1 MIHLDVFGR
10 RARPEARVAPAA
22 VDRLR
27 SPIGRIAQGQFPS
40 VRSKATSQPATRLQ
54 PHWDRI
60 CANVGDEPLP
70 SFTEF
75 FFSCGSML
83 ARRRDAF
90 VLLALARRQFDGDG
104 SIGRPFSSAAICIS
118 DFRSSFVS
126 PPNDS
131 PPPPVSVD
139 SSFLFV
145 LLIFFVL
152 AFHSDY
158 FKCGVSVACFL
169 FEMAID

>member
-75 FFSCGSML
+75 FFLVWLDAGTAPGRFRPVGVGSPT
-83 ARRRDAF
+83 
-90 VLLALARRQFDGDG
+90 V
-104 SIGRPFSSAAICIS
+104 
-118 DFRSSFVS
+118 
-126 PPNDS
+126 
-131 PPPPVSVD
+131 
-139 SSFLFV
+139 
-145 LLIFFVL
+145 
-152 AFHSDY
+152 
-158 FKCGVSVACFL
+158 
-169 FEMAID
+169 